1 MEQDV
6 RNLVQELEARWKSL
20 TIANDFVFGKVMLDE
35 DLCKD
40 VLEAILATDIEKIEY
55 VGRQDAIDVTEDGH
69 GVRLD
74 VYVRDDR
81 GTVYSVEMQATNTHE
96 LPQRSRYYHAMLA
109 LSQIGKGAPYRSLRD
124 SYVIFICGFD
134 LFGQGRR
141 VYSFQSRCEDDPDL
155 CLNDGVHTIFLA
167 ATSPTEPQEGPRVNE
182 LLDYISSRKVTGELS
197 SRLNE
202 AVEHV
207 LDNRKWRLEFM
218 MQALEEGRR
227 LGLEEGRQLGLDEG
241 RKLGLDEG
249 HKLGLDEGHKLGLE
263 EGQTI
268 GEERFAKLVARLNED
283 GRQDD
288 IVRAATDP
296 AFRANLFSEYSIGLE

>member
-35 DLCKD
+35 DLCKE
-40 VLEAILATDIEKIEY
+40 VLEAILATDIERIEY

-81 GTVYSVEMQATNTHE
+81 GTVYSVEMQATDTHE

-134 LFGQGRR
+134 LFGLGRR
-141 VYSFQSRCEDDPDL
+141 VYSFQSRCEDDSDL

-218 MQALEEGRR
+218 MQAVHSIRACWHHMCSYVR
-227 LGLEEGRQLGLDEG
+227 LYD
-241 RKLGLDEG
+241 
-249 HKLGLDEGHKLGLE
+249 
-263 EGQTI
+263 
-268 GEERFAKLVARLNED
+268 V
-283 GRQDD
+283 
-288 IVRAATDP
+288 
-296 AFRANLFSEYSIGLE
+296 